1 MNASLAPVPPHLSFR
16 ITFLLWASVLLIRPV
31 VAGDTGAPPSPVD
44 GRTGKPD
51 SSAISNPNAD
61 RDVPGVLGR
70 SDKIRFFND
79 VTDHYSNARGERLI
93 QYFFFPPE
101 PPPLGSPLRLF
112 YPPSTGVSAPAELA
126 GYVNEPFYSLLG
138 VRLTAED
145 LPRRL
150 QLELA
155 AYRSAKMEL
164 QNELRSK
171 IAHLKEAS
179 AATRQQE
186 LAAFAL
192 VQTPKIVELETT
204 AAQLRTDLQR
214 SGMYGVIAGRG
225 DWNEA
230 RSWRL
235 PASRD
240 DKATK
245 DTLQMEYEVMR
256 AAACF
261 QDGLSP
267 AQRRLVREIAMELN
281 SEIHQAGASSP
292 APTGSSWFFFLPET
306 ARIRVPADLPA
317 GLAREIDGFVSEKAL
332 LKAELRDALRQ
343 YDGADA
349 DERTRALKQLAVSQ
363 APRIAALEERGEAIR
378 RALADVPDMPG
389 PPPPPPMPGQLVD
402 RISLYRSHKAELLEV
417 LHAELVQTLPVDRSR
432 ESSVPIHEQV
442 TAFNREHAAQFAQ
455 LTKERDG
462 IREAL
467 AQVVRSGNAAQDR
480 KSIND
485 LLEEFENA
493 RQAQEVWE
501 EYRDYQVAVLL
512 PGLSPEQRRLLYDAA
527 VEKLALPLPTGEVA
541 R

>member
-1 MNASLAPVPPHLSFR
+1 
-16 ITFLLWASVLLIRPV
+16 
-31 VAGDTGAPPSPVD
+31 
-44 GRTGKPD
+44 
-51 SSAISNPNAD
+51 
-61 RDVPGVLGR
+61 
-70 SDKIRFFND
+70 
-79 VTDHYSNARGERLI
+79 
-93 QYFFFPPE
+93 
-101 PPPLGSPLRLF
+101 
-112 YPPSTGVSAPAELA
+112 
-126 GYVNEPFYSLLG
+126 
-138 VRLTAED
+138 
-145 LPRRL
+145 
-150 QLELA
+150 
-155 AYRSAKMEL
+155 
-164 QNELRSK
+164 
-171 IAHLKEAS
+171 
-179 AATRQQE
+179 
-186 LAAFAL
+186 
-192 VQTPKIVELETT
+192 
-204 AAQLRTDLQR
+204 
-214 SGMYGVIAGRG
+214 
-225 DWNEA
+225 
-230 RSWRL
+230 
-235 PASRD
+235 
-240 DKATK
+240 
-245 DTLQMEYEVMR
+245 
-256 AAACF
+256 
-261 QDGLSP
+261 
-267 AQRRLVREIAMELN
+267 
-281 SEIHQAGASSP
+281 
-292 APTGSSWFFFLPET
+292 LPET

-389 PPPPPPMPGQLVD
+389 PLPPPPMPGQLVD